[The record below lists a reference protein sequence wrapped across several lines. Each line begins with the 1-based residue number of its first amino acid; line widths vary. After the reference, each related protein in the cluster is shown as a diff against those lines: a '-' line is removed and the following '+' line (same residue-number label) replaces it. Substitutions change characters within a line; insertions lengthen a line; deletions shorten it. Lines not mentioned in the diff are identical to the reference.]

1 MLLDDIRN
9 VIRHVGASS
18 DAAAVGDEDSLL
30 ATGVIDSAAMIELIT
45 ALESRFGVR
54 LHDDDMTPEN
64 FDSVIAIRDL
74 IQQKLDE
81 SR

>member
-1 MLLDDIRN
+1 MQER
-9 VIRHVGASS
+9 
-18 DAAAVGDEDSLL
+18 
-30 ATGVIDSAAMIELIT
+30 SAAMIELIT

-74 IQQKLDE
+74 IQQKLDD